1 MRRVNAGS
9 AMPKAARRRA
19 GRPTEE
25 THARERL
32 LLAGAELFG
41 ARGYAGLAVRDVA
54 KAAGVQV
61 ATLYYHFPS
70 KSELLQAVL
79 DWVMAPVHAERRAA
93 IDALKAEAHPSL
105 KAILDA
111 FVGAPLRL
119 AAEPTH
125 GALRRKLASVTIN
138 DPSPEVR
145 QALGR
150 VYDRLMGDFI
160 TLLHRAAPGLGAAEQ
175 RWALVACFGIMHYA
189 QSDLGRMAALLGGPL
204 DDDADR
210 ATDLL
215 SEFIAG
221 GFERLAKR

>member
-1 MRRVNAGS
+1 
-9 AMPKAARRRA
+9 MPRAAPRRRA
-19 GRPTEE
+19 GRPTTE

-32 LLAGAELFG
+32 LLAAAELFG
-41 ARGYAGLAVRDVA
+41 MHGYAGLAVRDVA

-79 DWVMAPVHAERRAA
+79 DWVMAPVHAARRTA
-93 IDALKAEAHPSL
+93 IDTLKTQKQPALAD
-105 KAILDA
+105 ILDA

-119 AAEPTH
+119 AAAPEH

-150 VYDRLMGDFI
+150 VYDGMMGDFI
-160 TLLHRAAPGLGAAEQ
+160 ALLRGALPGMGSAEQ

-210 ATDLL
+210 ATALL
-215 SEFIAG
+215 SDFIAG
-221 GFERLAKR
+221 GFERLAKW